1 MGTAYSAFYDA
12 LRKSPKK
19 DQQTVG
25 ELSHKFLD
33 GPRKQY
39 ADALESEIGQTS
51 NSSKSPS
58 SKTSPG
64 PVHESPLPIAPTPVE
79 AGPTI
84 DGSQFPKELDYPGK
98 SSPLPTKKK

>member
-33 GPRKQY
+33 GPRKLY
-39 ADALESEIGQTS
+39 SDALQSEVGQTS
-51 NSSKSPS
+51 KSSKSPS
-58 SKTSPG
+58 TKASPRPAG
-64 PVHESPLPIAPTPVE
+64 TRALAPVE
-79 AGPTI
+79 GVPAI
-84 DGSQFPKELDYPGK
+84 DGSQFPKELDFPGRLAP
-98 SSPLPTKKK
+98 SPLPTKKK